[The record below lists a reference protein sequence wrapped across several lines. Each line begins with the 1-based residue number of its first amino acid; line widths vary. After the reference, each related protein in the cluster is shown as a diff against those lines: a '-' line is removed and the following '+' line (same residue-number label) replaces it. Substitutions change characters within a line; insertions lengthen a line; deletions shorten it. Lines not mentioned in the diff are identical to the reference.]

1 MTACQDTVNDS
12 IFFLGASGSG
22 VVFHKHS
29 DTWNAVVFGRK
40 RWFLYPMTNTPPG
53 GKGSNFAIH
62 TYLT

>member
-1 MTACQDTVNDS
+1 MAVSQNTLCDS

-40 RWFLYPMTNTPPG
+40 RWFLYPMTNTP
-53 GKGSNFAIH
+53 ARR
-62 TYLT
+62 